1 MRRISQ
7 KVDDVTVVQVG
18 FTLIELL
25 VVIGIIAVLM
35 GILLASLDMAR
46 VQARR
51 V

>member
-25 VVIGIIAVLM
+25 FVIGIIAVLM